1 MHFPAMGVA
10 VPRLHFLTATSRLPD
25 CPPETQLLTG
35 PILVAGSRESWAFPA
50 GEAVSAS
57 PTSPK
62 VLLLPRDS
70 QLHPHFPSS
79 YSSALSPHQKPEF
92 WEHLASQLC
101 SPSTSSHLS
110 VSSQGRLWGA
120 DCHCCRLCI
129 SHSEWGAL
137 EEGRGVDSRV
147 SRKWILILCD

>member
-10 VPRLHFLTATSRLPD
+10 VPRLHRPLSDRCLQAPRLSSRD
-25 CPPETQLLTG
+25 
-35 PILVAGSRESWAFPA
+35 PA
-50 GEAVSAS
+50 ANWSHPCGR
-57 PTSPK
+57 TSPK
-62 VLLLPRDS
+62 VLLLPGDS
-70 QLHPHFPSS
+70 QLHPYFPSS

-110 VSSQGRLWGA
+110 VSSQGRLWGVN
-120 DCHCCRLCI
+120 CHSCRLCI

-147 SRKWILILCD
+147 LGKWILILCD

>member
-10 VPRLHFLTATSRLPD
+10 ISRLHFLTAASRLPD

-35 PILVAGSRESWAFPA
+35 PTLVAGSGESWAFPA
-50 GEAVSAS
+50 GEAVSAP

-62 VLLLPRDS
+62 VLLLPGDS

-92 WEHLASQLC
+92 WEHLASQLG
-101 SPSTSSHLS
+101 SPSTSSLLS

-120 DCHCCRLCI
+120 DCHAAVYV
-129 SHSEWGAL
+129 SHTVSGELWKRAEEWIPGCQ
-137 EEGRGVDSRV
+137 GSGY
-147 SRKWILILCD
+147 